1 MIRLDDVEA
10 QPCHSFFNLSEEYG
24 ETCHINGNFW
34 GGEVD
39 GVIARGF
46 NGVICTSSLTE
57 CAPHPNS
64 VHVAG
69 T

>member
-46 NGVICTSSLTE
+46 N
-57 CAPHPNS
+57 
-64 VHVAG
+64 
-69 T
+69 